1 MPRRFEIN
9 GITLDRKAQEVLVY
23 LYWNNSSYKSRSDI
37 QQDLDLTYA
46 ITRRVTD
53 DLLDAELV
61 NRDSETLYGSAKD
74 RYQYKINSQG
84 IRIVEGNDLAK
95 PEHQQVRGEIAD
107 LKTQNAYLL
116 NSVQELETELNEW
129 KTYVKQHNR
138 AVEERI
144 RELERENED
153 EYDPAVRADSE

>member
-53 DLLDAELV
+53 DLLEAELV

-84 IRIVEGNDLAK
+84 VRIVEGNDLAK
-95 PEHQQVRGEIAD
+95 PEHQQVRGE
-107 LKTQNAYLL
+107 
-116 NSVQELETELNEW
+116 
-129 KTYVKQHNR
+129 R
-138 AVEERI
+138 
-144 RELERENED
+144 
-153 EYDPAVRADSE
+153 